1 MLSTETYE
9 KHEPADLHAVHDI
22 GPAAREVRITDK
34 PYKDYEGRAVRAVDF
49 HVGESFTMGTVRNR
63 DKLVLLHIGANEGGG
78 RTKYQNMRQGHGF
91 AVMQRAIKYAADN
104 GLRFFVNQF
113 VPDQV
118 QPLFYK
124 LAREGYDVRIPAH
137 WRASASVEIGTTE
150 ASFGPFEVD
159 W

>member
-1 MLSTETYE
+1 MPAKNYE
-9 KHEPADLHAVHDI
+9 AHEPADLHPVHGI
-22 GPAAREVRITDK
+22 SLAAREVRVTDE
-34 PYKDYEGRAVRAVDF
+34 PYRDHEGRDVRAVNF
-49 HVGESFTMGTVRNR
+49 HVGDSLTMGTVRNK
-63 DKLVLLHIGANEGGG
+63 DKLVLLYIGANEGDG

-118 QPLFYK
+118 QPLFHK
-124 LAREGYDVRIPAH
+124 LQREGYDVRVPAN
-137 WRASASVEIGTTE
+137 WRASGSVEIGTMD

>member
-1 MLSTETYE
+1 MSSAKNYETRE
-9 KHEPADLHAVHDI
+9 LVDLHAVHDI
-22 GPAAREVRITDK
+22 SPAAREVRITDE
-34 PYKDYEGRAVRAVDF
+34 PYRDHEGRDVRAVNF
-49 HVGESFTMGTVRNR
+49 HVGESFSMGTVRNH
-63 DKLVLLHIGANEGGG
+63 DKLVLLYIGANEGDG
-78 RTKYQNMRQGHGF
+78 RTKYQNMRQGYGF

-118 QPLFYK
+118 QPLFQK
-124 LAREGYDVRIPAH
+124 LAREGYDVRIPAY
-137 WRASASVEIGTTE
+137 WRASASVEIGTTD